1 MSEKLTKIGLTVI
14 ESKVYVTLLEY
25 GKANP
30 SVLSRKTGV
39 HRRSI
44 YDVLDRLIEKGLA
57 SYIMENGKRFYMA
70 SDPKRIQEI
79 IDEQQQEISKI
90 LPELEAKFFHSK
102 GKQETLFFRGKEG
115 IKEIFEDQI
124 REGKDVYIIGASH
137 NAKELLRFYIPHYT
151 NKRIKK
157 KIKLHA
163 IYAGTKHQSPVPLS
177 EVRYLPESFS
187 SLVSTNIYGNK
198 AAIILWIQDP
208 VAILIKQPDISNT
221 FKKYFDLLWNIA
233 KE

>member
-1 MSEKLTKIGLTVI
+1 MSEKLTKIGLT
-14 ESKVYVTLLEY
+14 
-25 GKANP
+25 
-30 SVLSRKTGV
+30 
-39 HRRSI
+39 
-44 YDVLDRLIEKGLA
+44 
-57 SYIMENGKRFYMA
+57 
-70 SDPKRIQEI
+70 
-79 IDEQQQEISKI
+79 
-90 LPELEAKFFHSK
+90 ELEAKFFHSK

-163 IYAGTKHQSPVPLS
+163 LYAGKKHDSPVPLA

-187 SLVSTNIYGNK
+187 SLVSTNIYGDK
-198 AAIILWIQDP
+198 VAILVWSDEP
-208 VAILIKQPDISNT
+208 VAILIKDKAVSQT
-221 FKKYFDLLWNIA
+221 YRKYFAMLWEME